1 MAGWQAL
8 GLRRG
13 GQGARRGGSDR
24 EYTPRCARQTAGRRR
39 PGRGG
44 DLANDRIG
52 TLAVDFGRKA
62 YIELMASKD
71 AAIRRVLEEGYDF
84 ATNAFTSEA
93 RPAGVRVKD
102 AATVASQLEQEGYL
116 IELCP
121 AYNETGDPIP
131 GMQSVWRKR
140 RGARSP

>member
-1 MAGWQAL
+1 
-8 GLRRG
+8 
-13 GQGARRGGSDR
+13 
-24 EYTPRCARQTAGRRR
+24 
-39 PGRGG
+39 
-44 DLANDRIG
+44 
-52 TLAVDFGRKA
+52 V
-62 YIELMASKD
+62 SKNST
-71 AAIRRVLEEGYDF
+71 IRRLVEEGYDF

-102 AATVASQLEQEGYL
+102 AAIVASQLEQEGYL

-140 RGARSP
+140 

>member
-1 MAGWQAL
+1 M
-8 GLRRG
+8 
-13 GQGARRGGSDR
+13 
-24 EYTPRCARQTAGRRR
+24 
-39 PGRGG
+39 
-44 DLANDRIG
+44 
-52 TLAVDFGRKA
+52 DFGRKA

-84 ATNAFTSEA
+84 VTNAFTSEA

-121 AYNETGDPIP
+121 AYNETGNPIP

-140 RGARSP
+140 

>member
-1 MAGWQAL
+1 M
-8 GLRRG
+8 
-13 GQGARRGGSDR
+13 
-24 EYTPRCARQTAGRRR
+24 
-39 PGRGG
+39 
-44 DLANDRIG
+44 
-52 TLAVDFGRKA
+52 DFGRKA

-71 AAIRRVLEEGYDF
+71 AAIRRVLDEGYDF
-84 ATNAFTSEA
+84 ATNAFTSGA

-140 RGARSP
+140 

>member
-1 MAGWQAL
+1 M
-8 GLRRG
+8 
-13 GQGARRGGSDR
+13 
-24 EYTPRCARQTAGRRR
+24 
-39 PGRGG
+39 
-44 DLANDRIG
+44 
-52 TLAVDFGRKA
+52 DFGRKA

-71 AAIRRVLEEGYDF
+71 AAIRRVHDEGYDF
-84 ATNAFTSEA
+84 VTNAFTSEA
-93 RPAGVRVKD
+93 KPAGVRVKD

-140 RGARSP
+140 RGVRSP